1 MPLDIPAIQRALR
14 EGELDG
20 WLLYDFHGS
29 NPIATRLSGV
39 DRGGHLTTRRWYYL
53 IPRDGEPRALVHAI
67 ERHNLD
73 PLPGRKIIYGRRDQL
88 EAGLTQLLQGVT
100 RVAMEYSPGCAIPYV
115 SRVDAGTAEAIRS
128 RGVEIVSSGDLVQAF
143 EAVWTPEQLETHR
156 IASRALYRIKDKAF
170 NAAAA
175 AVRAGTP
182 LTEYQLQQQ
191 MVTWFADEG
200 LVSDSAPVVA
210 VGPHA
215 GDPHYLPT
223 EASASVIGPDQL
235 LLLDLW
241 GKQTQPDAVFADIT
255 WVGFTGRVVP
265 APMAKV
271 FDAAAAAVR
280 AGTPLTEYQLQQQ
293 MVAWFADEGLV
304 SDSAPVVAVGPH
316 AGNPHYLPTEASAS
330 VIGPDQ
336 LLLLDLWG
344 KQTQPGAVFAD
355 ITWVG
360 YTGRVVPAPMA
371 KVFDAAARARDVA
384 VTLVQAAAREGREL
398 RGWEVDRAA
407 RTVLVEAG
415 FEAQVLHRTGHSLGE
430 SVHGNGAHLDDF
442 ETHDDRRLLPGTG
455 FTVEPGVYLEDFGV
469 RTEINVFRGDRE
481 AVVTGPCQDAIVA
494 LLS

>member
-1 MPLDIPAIQRALR
+1 MPLDVPAIQRALR
-14 EGELDG
+14 DSGLDG

-39 DRGGHLTTRRWYYL
+39 DRGAHLTTRRWYYL

-73 PLPGRKIIYGRRDQL
+73 PLPGRKIVYGRRDQL
-88 EAGLTQLLQGVT
+88 EAGLTELLQGVT

-115 SRVDAGTAEAIRS
+115 SRVDAGTAETVRS
-128 RGVEIVSSGDLVQAF
+128 RGVDIVSSGDLVQAF

-156 IASRALYRIKDKAF
+156 VASRALYRIKDKAF
-170 NAAAA
+170 DAAAA

-191 MVTWFADEG
+191 MVVWFADEG

-223 EASASVIGPDQL
+223 QASASVIGPDQL

-241 GKQTQPDAVFADIT
+241 GKVTQPGAVFADIT

-271 FDAAAAAVR
+271 FDAAA
-280 AGTPLTEYQLQQQ
+280 
-293 MVAWFADEGLV
+293 
-304 SDSAPVVAVGPH
+304 
-316 AGNPHYLPTEASAS
+316 
-330 VIGPDQ
+330 
-336 LLLLDLWG
+336 
-344 KQTQPGAVFAD
+344 
-355 ITWVG
+355 
-360 YTGRVVPAPMA
+360 
-371 KVFDAAARARDVA
+371 RARDAAVA
-384 VTLVQAAAREGREL
+384 LVQAAAREGREL

-407 RTVLVEAG
+407 RAVLVDAG

-455 FTVEPGVYLEDFGV
+455 FTVEPGLYLEEFGV

-481 AVVTGPCQDAIVA
+481 AVVTGPCQHAIVP